1 LGGGGWGGG
10 GFATGI
16 DTTTL
21 TQVAK
26 MTGGAYYTAQSA
38 EQLQSVFQK
47 LPTYLITK
55 HEVVE
60 LSVIFSA
67 LGTLLA
73 AIAVILALLWH
84 PLP

>member
-1 LGGGGWGGG
+1 
-10 GFATGI
+10 
-16 DTTTL
+16 
-21 TQVAK
+21 